1 MVDQNWVSLL
11 PILTALI
18 LAFKTKNA
26 VFSLLIGCI
35 IGVVIAG
42 DNPISGLA
50 SLFTKALSNETF
62 IWVLLIEIAV
72 GILIALYMRA
82 GVIAD
87 FTKWASNHIHSRRA
101 ASGLGWLL
109 GVFIFFSDYFSPI
122 FGGTIA
128 RPITDK
134 HKVSREMLAYT
145 LDSGSAP
152 VITLLPFTGWA
163 VYVAGLMVGHGS
175 VASLDQGVGLYVE
188 AIFFNFYSLL
198 AVTIAGLV
206 AFGFIPLFGPMR
218 QAEARAINE
227 GKVIRDGAT
236 PLSGEDIDDIATL
249 PDARSSLLFYLVIPV
264 MLILGIAMG
273 TFILLGSAK
282 TLEAFFS
289 AVMYLAIA
297 MMIGGHF
304 SSIRDGMEI
313 ATKGIK
319 AVLPAI
325 LILAL
330 AYAINS
336 ISTTLGAPEVMID
349 LTRGWM
355 TEGLLPVMTFLT
367 AALISFFTGTAWG
380 TYAIMIPFTLPIAF
394 ELSGG
399 EPTSVVIATVGA
411 FVGGAVFGDHCS
423 PVSDTTMLSSFGAR
437 SDHMD
442 HVVTQIP
449 FALLAAS
456 LAAILYLI
464 V

>member
-1 MVDQNWVSLL
+1 MNGPDWISLL
-11 PILTALI
+11 PIVTALV
-18 LAFKTKNA
+18 LSFKTKNA
-26 VFSLLIGCI
+26 VFSLLVGCI
-35 IGVVIAG
+35 VGVVITG
-42 DNPISGLA
+42 VNPVSGIA
-50 SLFTKALSNETF
+50 ALFTTALSNETF

-72 GILIALYMRA
+72 GILIAFYIRA

-87 FTKWASNHIHSRRA
+87 FTVWASKHIRSRRS

-128 RPITDK
+128 RPLTDK

-163 VYVAGLMVGHGS
+163 VFVAGLMVGHGTVTS
-175 VASLDQGVGLYVE
+175 IEQGVGLYVQ
-188 AIFFNFYSLL
+188 AILFNFYSIL

-206 AFGFIPLFGPMR
+206 AYGIIPLFGPMR
-218 QAEARAINE
+218 EAERRARE
-227 GKVIRDGAT
+227 TGKVIRDGAT
-236 PLSGEDIDDIATL
+236 PLAGDDIDDIETL
-249 PDARSSLLFYLVIPV
+249 PTARSSLLIYLFIPV
-264 MLILGIAMG
+264 MIILGIAMG
-273 TFILLGSAK
+273 SFVIIGSAK
-282 TLEAFFS
+282 ILEAFFA
-289 AVMYLAIA
+289 AVMYLSIA
-297 MMIGGHF
+297 MTLGGHF
-304 SSIRDGMEI
+304 KDIRDGIEV

-319 AVLPAI
+319 AILPAI
-325 LILAL
+325 FILAL

-336 ISTTLGAPEVMID
+336 ISTTLGAPEVMVNFTKD
-349 LTRGWM
+349 WM
-355 TEGLLPVMTFLT
+355 TEGLLPVITFLT

-394 ELSGG
+394 NLSGG
-399 EPTSVVIATVGA
+399 EPTTVVIATVGA

-423 PVSDTTMLSSFGAR
+423 PVSDTTMLASFGAR

-442 HVVTQIP
+442 HVVTQVP
-449 FALLAAS
+449 FALLAAG
-456 LAAILYLI
+456 LASILYLI